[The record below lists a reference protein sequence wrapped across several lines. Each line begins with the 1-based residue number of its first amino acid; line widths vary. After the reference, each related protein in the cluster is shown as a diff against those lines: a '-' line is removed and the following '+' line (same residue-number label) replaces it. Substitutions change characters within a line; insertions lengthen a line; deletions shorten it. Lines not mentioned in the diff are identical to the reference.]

1 MSNINREELL
11 ARQKRI
17 RNFCIIAHIDHG
29 KSTLADRILQF
40 TNTLTEREMK
50 DQILDSMDLERERG
64 ITIKLNA
71 VEILYKAKDGETYIL
86 HLIDTPGH
94 VDFTYEV
101 SRSLAACEGAI
112 LVVDATQGVEAQTL
126 ANVYLALDNNLE
138 IIPLINK
145 IDLQGTYKQIQELYS
160 SIGYKTIVTSAK
172 HSIGI
177 EEVVQILKNKI
188 SVFSGNS
195 GVGKSSIINAL
206 FGIDKTQ
213 EGEISQK
220 NKKGKNTT
228 TDTKLYELEENTYIA
243 DTPGFS
249 SFEISEIE
257 STELDKY
264 FREFKQEIENC
275 EFVGCTH
282 IKENACGIKDA
293 IDAGRISQERYERF
307 CKIYEELKDK
317 EKHKW

>member
-1 MSNINREELL
+1 MQGIIIGNISNTYKIKTDTKIYEAFARGKFKNEEITPLVGDKVEIEITDEEKAIAVIETVL
-11 ARQKRI
+11 PRKNEIKRPKMANI
-17 RNFCIIAHIDHG
+17 
-29 KSTLADRILQF
+29 
-40 TNTLTEREMK
+40 
-50 DQILDSMDLERERG
+50 DQIIFIVSTKNPKPDLLMLDKQLAYVE
-64 ITIKLNA
+64 KLKI
-71 VEILYKAKDGETYIL
+71 E
-86 HLIDTPGH
+86 P
-94 VDFTYEV
+94 
-101 SRSLAACEGAI
+101 
-112 LVVDATQGVEAQTL
+112 
-126 ANVYLALDNNLE
+126 
-138 IIPLINK
+138 IIIINK
-145 IDLQGTYKQIQELYS
+145 IDLQDTYKEIQEVYS
-160 SIGYKTIVTSAK
+160 KIGYKTIVTSAK
-172 HSIGI
+172 QGLGI
-177 EEVVQILKNKI
+177 EEVIKVLKNKI

-195 GVGKSSIINAL
+195 GVVKSSIINAI

-228 TDTKLYELEENTYIA
+228 TDTKLYQLEENTYIA

-249 SFEISEIE
+249 SFEINEIE

-282 IKENACGIKDA
+282 IKENVCGIKDA
-293 IDAGRISQERYERF
+293 IDTGRISYERYERF